1 MSPILLDVLGET
13 LQITLFIMAMMI
25 IVDAV
30 NIWSRGKIA
39 VLLRGKHKSRQYVV
53 ASFIG
58 TIPGCLG
65 GFTDVTLYMHGLI
78 SFGALAGSMIASSG
92 DEAFVMLAMF
102 PETALLLFA
111 ILFVTG
117 IIGGIATDYIAKK
130 FNMVTCTDCPE
141 LVVHDTERNLKH
153 FLTEHVYHHI
163 IKKHIWRIALWTF
176 GALLVVQVGFQ
187 YLHIEEIS
195 TGYKLLLLFLG
206 ALIGLIPES
215 GPHLIFVTLFASGVI
230 PFSVLLTSS
239 MVQDGHGMLPL
250 LSYSVKDSIKIK
262 AFNFVFG
269 ITFGLILFAFGL

>member
-1 MSPILLDVLGET
+1 MSSIIIDVLKET
-13 LQITLFIMAMMI
+13 LQVTLFVAAMMI
-25 IVDAV
+25 IVDAA
-30 NIWSRGKIA
+30 NIWSRGKISG
-39 VLLRGKHKSRQYVV
+39 LLRGKNKSRQYII

-102 PETALLLFA
+102 PGTAVILFL
-111 ILFVTG
+111 ILFVMGIVGG
-117 IIGGIATDYIAKK
+117 IITDLIVKK
-130 FNMVTCTDCPE
+130 YNIVTSSDCPE
-141 LVVHDTERNLKH
+141 LVVHETERNLKH

-187 YLHIEEIS
+187 YLHIEEIG
-195 TGYKLLLLFLG
+195 TGYKLLLLLLG

-215 GPHLIFVTLFASGVI
+215 GPHLIFVSLFAQGVI

-239 MVQDGHGMLPL
+239 IVQDGHGMLPL
-250 LSYSVKDSIKIK
+250 LSYSVKDSMKIK
-262 AFNFVFG
+262 AFNFTYG
-269 ITFGLILFAFGL
+269 IIIGLILFAAGL